1 MDSWCARVWS
11 DGPTGRGDGRSLNR
25 SLRFHARVAPTV
37 VSPMSTQRS
46 DRNAPITESRAYRR
60 LQFLKLVLT
69 VVTLVVTIWKAV
81 TGSVP

>member
-1 MDSWCARVWS
+1 MDSWCARVPN
-11 DGPTGRGDGRSLNR
+11 DGPPVEATVGRRTA
-25 SLRFHARVAPTV
+25 LRGSAARVVPPV

-46 DRNAPITESRAYRR
+46 DRNAPITESRTYRR

-69 VVTLVVTIWKAV
+69 VVTLAVTIWKAV

>member
-1 MDSWCARVWS
+1 
-11 DGPTGRGDGRSLNR
+11 
-25 SLRFHARVAPTV
+25 
-37 VSPMSTQRS
+37 MSTQRS